1 MKRKGLS
8 FYDSQHL
15 QKMLVQQNDITAIF
29 NRFIAA
35 ISPYLQQWADKG
47 QDSVWVRNQSIEK
60 RIDRELVKLQSDL
73 LANITQFQMD
83 AWKRSELKNDD
94 FISRYIE
101 GLAINTAIKEGLFA
115 HNAKAMLQLKK
126 GMDIR
131 GNALSDRVWNIA
143 ELAKEQ
149 LEYYLASGVSVGRN
163 AGQIGRDVRQLL
175 KEPDKRFRR
184 VRDANGKLILSQP
197 MKNYHPGQGVYRSAS
212 MNALRLSST
221 TTNMAYRAADYERWN
236 SQ

>member
-1 MKRKGLS
+1 
-8 FYDSQHL
+8 
-15 QKMLVQQNDITAIF
+15 MLVQQNDITTIF

-47 QDSVWVRNQSIEK
+47 KDSVWVRNQSIEK

-101 GLAINTAIKEGLFA
+101 GLAISTAIKEGLFV

-126 GMDIR
+126 
-131 GNALSDRVWNIA
+131 VWILGEMPYLTVCGILRSWQKNNWSII
-143 ELAKEQ
+143 LHP
-149 LEYYLASGVSVGRN
+149 EYR
-163 AGQIGRDVRQLL
+163 
-175 KEPDKRFRR
+175 
-184 VRDANGKLILSQP
+184 
-197 MKNYHPGQGVYRSAS
+197 
-212 MNALRLSST
+212 
-221 TTNMAYRAADYERWN
+221 
-236 SQ
+236 

>member
-15 QKMLVQQNDITAIF
+15 QKMLVQQNNITAIF

-47 QDSVWVRNQSIEK
+47 KDSVWVRNQSIEK

-101 GLAINTAIKEGLFA
+101 GLAISTAIKEGLFA

-184 VRDANGKLILSQP
+184 VRDAMGN
-197 MKNYHPGQGVYRSAS
+197 
-212 MNALRLSST
+212 
-221 TTNMAYRAADYERWN
+221 
-236 SQ
+236 